1 VEQTGGLV
9 AAKEHLPIERGN
21 GLLPLEKEHVADS
34 LQMVVQKWSLEDA
47 DNIREIAK
55 RRQVTVNDVLLSCY
69 AHALC
74 ETSNFPE
81 GRPFTV
87 TCMVDNRKYIKPSA
101 TIGLTNHVGLLQLKM
116 DRCESTIEK
125 TLHCVHNLT
134 KRGKNKHYFG
144 LSGIP
149 LIGLGYVLPCFY
161 SQTGHKALV
170 YSARFGILA
179 IWA

>member
-1 VEQTGGLV
+1 MARHLDGKGAYMLFEQTARIYTALKKRQSMPAIKAGSR
-9 AAKEHLPIERGN
+9 AASMVYSRMSLWNKLGAWLLLKNISRLKEKRTFAF
-21 GLLPLEKEHVADS
+21 EKEHVADS

-87 TCMVDNRKYIKPSA
+87 TCIWWTTGNTSSPRQ
-101 TIGLTNHVGLLQLKM
+101 LL
-116 DRCESTIEK
+116 
-125 TLHCVHNLT
+125 V
-134 KRGKNKHYFG
+134 
-144 LSGIP
+144 
-149 LIGLGYVLPCFY
+149 
-161 SQTGHKALV
+161 
-170 YSARFGILA
+170 
-179 IWA
+179 